1 MRSFQ
6 WKLEQGISYQLLP
19 SLSRRFSIKILGLLD
34 TLGHSRLEKVTISD
48 GTYTDS
54 NSFSLNFFLMQPHI
68 KTLLETLKNCKSQ
81 QKLNSSAGLSTRIE
95 DCLSR
100 HKALYLY
107 ILVTFYGIL
116 KFQNLQLGGVL
127 QNSWLLNW

>member
-1 MRSFQ
+1 M
-6 WKLEQGISYQLLP
+6 
-19 SLSRRFSIKILGLLD
+19 KILGLLD

-54 NSFSLNFFLMQPHI
+54 NSFSLNFFLMQPRI

-81 QKLNSSAGLSTRIE
+81 QKLNSSAGLSIRIE

-100 HKALYLY
+100 YKALYLY